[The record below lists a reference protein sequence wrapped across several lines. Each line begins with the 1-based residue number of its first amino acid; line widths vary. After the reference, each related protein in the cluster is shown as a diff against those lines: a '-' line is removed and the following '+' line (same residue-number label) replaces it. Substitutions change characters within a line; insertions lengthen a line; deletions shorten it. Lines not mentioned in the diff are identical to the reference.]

1 MRREIIKTGKTVE
14 EAINSACAELGCERD
29 NCEWEIIDLPK
40 RGFLGL
46 KNTPAKVKVSIEIP
60 ESKPAIKAAAPAIG
74 NIPDPKNREQQARPE
89 PHQNTVTERPYSS
102 GTQQKKPMP
111 EKKPEPQ
118 RENRPAAARQP
129 APQSNN
135 FIPSEE
141 FKAKAKTAAGYL
153 TNILVQI
160 DLPGASVEPVWE
172 DNGLCLRIVGDGLG
186 LIIGRRGDTLDALQ
200 YLCGL
205 VANRLDGEYLRV
217 TVDCGDYRV
226 KRRQTL
232 ETLARKLSEQV
243 LKTETSRSLEP
254 MNPFERRVIHATVS
268 TIEGVSSTSV
278 GEEPNRRVVITC
290 PGAKRARPS
299 FGKDRPS
306 FSKERAPERERPA
319 PRNDREG
326 SSSPRAPI
334 ADRPSWPD
342 KGAKGDRPDER
353 ERRPPHGRSRGD
365 RDNRRQGRDRPPAYQ
380 PVKEPDHPPT
390 EADNK
395 PLYGKI
401 DLE

>member
-1 MRREIIKTGKTVE
+1 MRREITKTAKTVE
-14 EAINSACAELGCERD
+14 EAINLACIELGCERD
-29 NCEWEIIDLPK
+29 DCEWEILDLPK

-60 ESKPAIKAAAPAIG
+60 ENKTAVKTAPPGPAKEPEQAPATESV
-74 NIPDPKNREQQARPE
+74 PAPVNREQQARPE
-89 PHQNTVTERPYSS
+89 P
-102 GTQQKKPMP
+102 QKKPAP

-118 RENRPAAARQP
+118 KENRFPAAAKQP
-129 APQSNN
+129 AKPAASEAD

-141 FKAKAKTAAGYL
+141 FLNKAKIAAGYL
-153 TNILVQI
+153 AGVLVQI
-160 DLPGASVEPVWE
+160 GLSGASVKPVWE
-172 DNGLCLRIVGDGLG
+172 ENGLVLRIVGDGLG

-217 TVDCGDYRV
+217 TVDCGDYRL

-243 LKTETSRSLEP
+243 LKTETNKSLEP
-254 MNPFERRVIHATVS
+254 MNPFERRIIHATVS
-268 TIEGVSSTSV
+268 TIEGVSSTSI

-290 PGAKRARPS
+290 PGAKRTRPS
-299 FGKDRPS
+299 FNGKDRPGFGKDR
-306 FSKERAPERERPA
+306 ALERERPA
-319 PRNDREG
+319 PRGDRERH
-326 SSSPRAPI
+326 SAPRPPI

-353 ERRPPHGRSRGD
+353 DRRPPHGRTRGD
-365 RDNRRQGRDRPPAYQ
+365 RDGRRQGRDRPPAYQ
-380 PVKEPDHPPT
+380 PVKEPDRPPT